1 MMASLGGFLARKGD
15 GEPGVKTIWL
25 GLRRLHDISQTW
37 GLSHPR
43 VKIVV
48 RSKNSPITV
57 ALSPACLPIP
67 TIPPMFLAIAFLA
80 VIPWR
85 FFRKHPD

>member
-1 MMASLGGFLARKGD
+1 MAIPIQNTCRLL
-15 GEPGVKTIWL
+15 GEP
-25 GLRRLHDISQTW
+25 
-37 GLSHPR
+37 LSIAEKIESGIDKDYLSLDRPPER
-43 VKIVV
+43 SEVKIGV

-85 FFRKHPD
+85 FF